1 MSARIRALPAA
12 TQGNDQEDAPRQHDI
27 ENLWIQSVEKDPVY
41 QEVREAV
48 ESQQRRFPAALQI
61 KCSIAECKIK
71 DQILYFRNRKW
82 VPNYEPL
89 RTSIIERIHGSVATG
104 HPGREITYKMV
115 ARDFFW
121 PGMSNDIRRYVRN
134 CDTCGRTKPWR
145 DGLQGLL
152 KPLPVPE
159 QIWKE
164 ISIDFIDGLP
174 ESDGKKSL
182 MAVTDRLSK
191 DVVFIPLANT
201 ETETVVQAFITY
213 VVAYHWIPDAITSD
227 RGTQFVS
234 VFWRRLCEILRIV
247 FRDYVGRW
255 QMPF

>member
-1 MSARIRALPAA
+1 
-12 TQGNDQEDAPRQHDI
+12 
-27 ENLWIQSVEKDPVY
+27 
-41 QEVREAV
+41 
-48 ESQQRRFPAALQI
+48 
-61 KCSIAECKIK
+61 
-71 DQILYFRNRKW
+71 
-82 VPNYEPL
+82 
-89 RTSIIERIHGSVATG
+89 
-104 HPGREITYKMV
+104 MV

-121 PGMSNDIRRYVRN
+121 PGMSNDIRRYIRN

-152 KPLPVPE
+152 KPLLVPE

-164 ISIDFIDGLP
+164 ISIDFIDGLL
-174 ESDGKKSL
+174 ESDSKKSL

-234 VFWRRLCEILRIV
+234 VFWRRLCEILRINRRISTAFHPQTDGATERMNSTWETYMKAFV
-247 FRDYVGRW
+247 NWAQDNWAPLCPLAQIAIKGRDATTTKLEIPIGADRRRYNAHEKSDQEKAESIVTKLRELLEMAQASIAQAQQEQERQANGNR
-255 QMPF
+255 